1 MNVFSSLFVILLM
14 INNLCYAQ
22 NDTFIYNNQKY
33 WDSSRTYQYQA
44 IYKDSFGQ
52 IKSIEKITIKPTS
65 TIWTYDVKQTLVY
78 IFLDFNEQDSQ
89 KLAINPLNGKNK
101 KWVRLYQEG
110 VIENSDKIWM
120 HPIRQNQYILTEI
133 APFPELKFPV
143 FLNSNWESTLYIYK
157 AFGSFEGTVFSKYKI
172 SNVIQK
178 KYNFGEVKCWEISSE
193 GIHNKLGTNRATYYF
208 NEMYGFTEMNYT
220 FFNKESIEIIL
231 EDIKM

>member
-1 MNVFSSLFVILLM
+1 MNVYSSLLVALLM

-22 NDTFIYNNQKY
+22 NDTFYYNNQNY

-52 IKSIEKITIKPTS
+52 TKSIEKITIKPTS
-65 TIWTYDVKQTLVY
+65 TLWTYDVKQTLVN
-78 IFLDFNEQDSQ
+78 IFLDFSKHDSL
-89 KLAINPLNGKNK
+89 KLASNPLNGKNK
-101 KWVRLYQEG
+101 KWVRIYQEG

-157 AFGSFEGTVFSKYKI
+157 AFGSFEGTVFSKYRI
-172 SNVIQK
+172 SNVVQK

-193 GIHNKLGTNRATYYF
+193 GIHNKLGNNKVTYYF
-208 NEMYGFTEMNYT
+208 NELYGFTEMNYI
-220 FFNKESIEIIL
+220 FFNKESIEIKL
-231 EDIKM
+231 ENIKM